1 MDPLFFFFFFYV
13 NLFVAISRVGRGT
26 QDLYCGSQ
34 AQELQLVGSRGQAQ

>member
-1 MDPLFFFFFFYV
+1 MDPLFFFFLIY
-13 NLFVAISRVGRGT
+13 LFTAMSRLGRGT